1 MLLNRNEFPIFE
13 ILESFIYIA
22 VAIYFEFLIFQFQ
35 PLQIYGETLLNFS
48 KFYFWIHF
56 YTFKAWNI
64 SKFRYSTN
72 SFSSLIP
79 WITNIDW
86 NFFEIMKN
94 LIEDSKSLMKRSR
107 SFLSWI
113 INKKEFFLYLYKNS
127 ILIGLKLSFLPVS
140 DKWFSYLLNII
151 VKVSYMDHELKKKNS
166 KFFCLHK

>member
-64 SKFRYSTN
+64 SKFHYSTN

-86 NFFEIMKN
+86 NFLEIMKN
-94 LIEDSKSLMKRSR
+94 LIEDSKT
-107 SFLSWI
+107 
-113 INKKEFFLYLYKNS
+113 
-127 ILIGLKLSFLPVS
+127 
-140 DKWFSYLLNII
+140 
-151 VKVSYMDHELKKKNS
+151 H
-166 KFFCLHK
+166 